1 MRQVMEQI
9 ETVTSGS
16 SFVPET
22 VIVDGYSF
30 AAASEGDMKEWR
42 RMASARNIEIWFSA
56 TLPIDPSGHEAGGVP
71 HPVDAYNDF
80 FSVIIML
87 NPVQEFIEL
96 QLLKDHDSS
105 DLEKLR
111 LKLDPRTLMIANYRA

>member
-1 MRQVMEQI
+1 
-9 ETVTSGS
+9 
-16 SFVPET
+16 
-22 VIVDGYSF
+22 
-30 AAASEGDMKEWR
+30 
-42 RMASARNIEIWFSA
+42 MASVRNIEIWFSA
-56 TLPIDPSGHEAGGVP
+56 TLPLDPSGPAAAGVP
-71 HPVDAYNDF
+71 HPVGVYHDF